1 MTGIAQDRIAA
12 EQLAARVAAT
22 EAARRTLAAS
32 GEAVHEALL
41 RLAIVVIWTV
51 VASVLSRAE
60 LAWPSYVLVVLAAF
74 VMQLPPWLRA
84 RRLRRQRDAALL
96 LLANYEHPRAASEAS
111 EVPSPASRQTLS
123 I

>member
-1 MTGIAQDRIAA
+1 MTRIAQDRIAA

-22 EAARRTLAAS
+22 EAARRTLAVS
-32 GEAVHEALL
+32 GEPVHEVLL

-60 LAWPSYVLVVLAAF
+60 LAWPSYALVVLAAF
-74 VMQLPPWLRA
+74 VMQLPLWLRA

-96 LLANYEHPRAASEAS
+96 LLANYERPAAANEASEA
-111 EVPSPASRQTLS
+111 PSPVSR
-123 I
+123 